1 MDPSDTESLEAEP
14 TATPL
19 PAQSASSFAA
29 ARSAMAQIA
38 AATSSDDAP
47 RRSFAAGA
55 ERRNSTAAEA
65 QDAPSEEDEETP
77 TPAPPVKRGRPKGSK
92 DAQPRTRTKP
102 VHTPSKQYVDAH
114 DTVHQ
119 NSPTELRCEAPSL
132 RHYEEAMEH
141 ARQREVNRRQTM
153 YESWLPY

>member
-1 MDPSDTESLEAEP
+1 MEPSDTESLDAEP

-19 PAQSASSFAA
+19 PAQSVTAQSAA
-29 ARSAMAQIA
+29 AP
-38 AATSSDDAP
+38 SSE
-47 RRSFAAGA
+47 GA
-55 ERRNSTAAEA
+55 ERRNSTAVAA
-65 QDAPSEEDEETP
+65 QGAPSEDEEEEEPP

-119 NSPTELRCEAPSL
+119 NSPNSAAAPL
-132 RHYEEAMEH
+132 QYFEEAMEH
-141 ARQREVNRRQTM
+141 ARQQEMTRRQTL
-153 YESWLPY
+153 YTSWLPY

>member
-29 ARSAMAQIA
+29 ARSAMAQSA
-38 AATSSDDAP
+38 AAA
-47 RRSFAAGA
+47 
-55 ERRNSTAAEA
+55 A
-65 QDAPSEEDEETP
+65 QDAPSEEEEETP
-77 TPAPPVKRGRPKGSK
+77 TPAPVKRGRPKGSK

-102 VHTPSKQYVDAH
+102 VHTPSKQYTH

-119 NSPTELRCEAPSL
+119 MATELPQQSCYSPTEQRCEAPSL

-153 YESWLPY
+153 YASWLPY

>member
-14 TATPL
+14 
-19 PAQSASSFAA
+19 
-29 ARSAMAQIA
+29 MAQIA
-38 AATSSDDAP
+38 AATSSEGAERNSFAADAP
-47 RRSFAAGA
+47 RRSFAADA

-65 QDAPSEEDEETP
+65 QDAPSEEEEETP
-77 TPAPPVKRGRPKGSK
+77 TPAPVKRGRPKGSK

-102 VHTPSKQYVDAH
+102 VHTPSKQYTH

>member
-38 AATSSDDAP
+38 AATSSE
-47 RRSFAAGA
+47 SA

-65 QDAPSEEDEETP
+65 QDAPSEEEEETP

-102 VHTPSKQYVDAH
+102 VHTPSKQYTHDA
-114 DTVHQ
+114 VHQ
-119 NSPTELRCEAPSL
+119 MATELPQQSCYSPTELRCEAPSL

>member
-55 ERRNSTAAEA
+55 PRRNSTAAEA
-65 QDAPSEEDEETP
+65 QDAPSEEEEETP
-77 TPAPPVKRGRPKGSK
+77 TPAPVKRGRPKGSK

-102 VHTPSKQYVDAH
+102 VHTPSKQYTH

>member
-1 MDPSDTESLEAEP
+1 MDLSDTESLEAEP
-14 TATPL
+14 
-19 PAQSASSFAA
+19 
-29 ARSAMAQIA
+29 MAQIA

-65 QDAPSEEDEETP
+65 QDAPSEEEEDTP
-77 TPAPPVKRGRPKGSK
+77 TPAPVKRGRPKGSK

-102 VHTPSKQYVDAH
+102 VHTPSKQYTHDA
-114 DTVHQ
+114 VHQ
-119 NSPTELRCEAPSL
+119 MATELPQQSCYSPTEQRCEAPSL

>member
-14 TATPL
+14 
-19 PAQSASSFAA
+19 
-29 ARSAMAQIA
+29 MAQIA

-47 RRSFAAGA
+47 RRSFAADA

-65 QDAPSEEDEETP
+65 QDAPSEEEEETP
-77 TPAPPVKRGRPKGSK
+77 TPAPVKRGRPKGSK

-102 VHTPSKQYVDAH
+102 VHTPSKQYTH

>member
-1 MDPSDTESLEAEP
+1 MDLSEQQSCGAERHTESLEAEP

-29 ARSAMAQIA
+29 ARSAMAQSA
-38 AATSSDDAP
+38 AAA
-47 RRSFAAGA
+47 
-55 ERRNSTAAEA
+55 A
-65 QDAPSEEDEETP
+65 QDAPSEEEEETP
-77 TPAPPVKRGRPKGSK
+77 TPAPVKRGRPKGSK

-102 VHTPSKQYVDAH
+102 VHTPSKQYTH

-119 NSPTELRCEAPSL
+119 MATELPQQSCYSPTELRCEAPSL

-153 YESWLPY
+153 YASWLPY

>member
-1 MDPSDTESLEAEP
+1 MDPSDQQSCGAERHTESLEAEP
-14 TATPL
+14 
-19 PAQSASSFAA
+19 
-29 ARSAMAQIA
+29 MAQIA

-65 QDAPSEEDEETP
+65 QDAPSEEEEEEPP

>member
-1 MDPSDTESLEAEP
+1 MDLSEQLCCGAERHTESLEAEP
-14 TATPL
+14 
-19 PAQSASSFAA
+19 
-29 ARSAMAQIA
+29 MAQIA
-38 AATSSDDAP
+38 AATSSE
-47 RRSFAAGA
+47 GA

-65 QDAPSEEDEETP
+65 QDAPSEEEEEDTP
-77 TPAPPVKRGRPKGSK
+77 TPAPVKRGRPKGSK

-102 VHTPSKQYVDAH
+102 VHTPSKQYTH

-119 NSPTELRCEAPSL
+119 NSPTELRCDGNGVAAAFAAAPSL

>member
-38 AATSSDDAP
+38 AATSSEGAP
-47 RRSFAAGA
+47 
-55 ERRNSTAAEA
+55 RRNSTAAEA
-65 QDAPSEEDEETP
+65 QDAPSEEEEEETP